1 VKANKTN
8 FKISTL
14 CQVFGIS
21 RSGYYEWLN
30 QKPSVRKLEAERL
43 KNIIHT
49 AYQMSRRV
57 YGYRRVHA
65 EMRAQNISCS
75 LNRVSRLMKQE
86 GLKSKTRRKFR
97 ITTDS
102 THTLP
107 VYPNLLER
115 NFIAKKPNMSWTSD
129 ITFVATQEGWLYLAV
144 ILDLYSRKVVG
155 WAMDSRMTTEL
166 IKRALNMAYRHR
178 SPNTKTHLIIHSDRG
193 SQYASASYQALLKQ
207 YGLIVSM
214 SRKGDCWDNAVTE
227 SFFATL
233 KRELIYHEKYV
244 TRAEASSSIF
254 EFIEVFYNRQRRHST
269 LGYISP
275 EEYERIALAS

>member
-1 VKANKTN
+1 
-8 FKISTL
+8 
-14 CQVFGIS
+14 
-21 RSGYYEWLN
+21 
-30 QKPSVRKLEAERL
+30 
-43 KNIIHT
+43 
-49 AYQMSRRV
+49 M
-57 YGYRRVHA
+57 
-65 EMRAQNISCS
+65 
-75 LNRVSRLMKQE
+75 
-86 GLKSKTRRKFR
+86 
-97 ITTDS
+97 
-102 THTLP
+102 
-107 VYPNLLER
+107 
-115 NFIAKKPNMSWTSD
+115 
-129 ITFVATQEGWLYLAV
+129 

-166 IKRALNMAYRHR
+166 IKSALNMAYRHR
-178 SPNTKTHLIIHSDRG
+178 CSNIKTHLIIHSDRG

-275 EEYERIALAS
+275 EEYERIALAL